1 MSILSHEYIVPATPS
16 TPKRKWHSAFANIY
30 CPRVLH
36 SLAKTDIDPK
46 TLIEIVKQKNL
57 DLLQQFG
64 GTGAVATALQT
75 DIHGGI
81 DGSEEDRARRQG
93 LFGSNTYKKPPTES
107 FFSFVVDTFKS
118 FTVLILF
125 VCAIL
130 SLAFGLNKY
139 MQNKKFEKLLSKV
152 SKSIQVDVVRNKRRQ
167 QILLSNVVVGDVIC
181 LKIGDQVPADG
192 IFLDGHSL
200 QIQESDHNVAVNSSQ
215 NPFLL
220 SGTKVVDGYGRMLA
234 TAVGMNTTWGQ
245 IMSQTSYNTSEWTL
259 LKARVRKLTSLVDLI
274 GLAIA
279 FSGLLIIL
287 YQGLPLAITV
297 TIAYSMKRLMADHA
311 MVRKLSAC
319 ETMGSATV
327 ICTDKT
333 GTLTL
338 NQMKGAA
345 DHSNIAPKVVELIQQ
360 GFALNTTAGFYKRTS
375 GSGLE
380 IELSGSSIEKAI
392 LSWPILGMS
401 MDMEQI
407 RQSCVI
413 LQVEAFNSHRKQ
425 SRVMMRKKADNT
437 VHVHWKGAAE
447 IILAM
452 CSSYYDASGNVKHLE
467 VGARERFEQIIQGM
481 AAGSLQC
488 LAFAHKQVP
497 VPEEELNEE
506 NLILLGLL
514 GIKDP
519 CRPGLKKAVEDCQYA
534 GVNIKMITGD
544 NIFTAKAIATQCG
557 ILKPEFRNYTEEEK
571 MEKVEKIY
579 VMARASPDDKL
590 AMVKCLKLKGHVV
603 AVTGNGIK
611 DAPALEEANVGLS
624 MGIQGTAVAKESSD
638 IIILD
643 DNFATAVTL
652 LNWGRCVY
660 VNIQKFIQFHLT
672 ISVSSVLFNFLA
684 AVLVGKNPLTA
695 VQLLWMN
702 LIVLTLGALALVTE
716 QPTKELMEKPPVR
729 LTEPLITNVMWRNL
743 LAQAFYQIAVLL
755 TLLFKGESVLG
766 VNENVKDTMIFN
778 TFVLCQVF
786 NEFNARKL
794 EKKNVFKGI
803 HKNKSFLGIIG
814 ITIVLQ
820 VVMVE
825 ILKKFA
831 DTEGLNWIQWGSCIG
846 IAAISWPIGWF
857 VKCIPVPAKSLSY
870 LQRCIPVIL
879 QPMKISLIK
888 FSGKITE
895 PTLKLNS

>member
-1 MSILSHEYIVPATPS
+1 
-16 TPKRKWHSAFANIY
+16 
-30 CPRVLH
+30 
-36 SLAKTDIDPK
+36 
-46 TLIEIVKQKNL
+46 
-57 DLLQQFG
+57 
-64 GTGAVATALQT
+64 
-75 DIHGGI
+75 
-81 DGSEEDRARRQG
+81 
-93 LFGSNTYKKPPTES
+93 
-107 FFSFVVDTFKS
+107 
-118 FTVLILF
+118 
-125 VCAIL
+125 
-130 SLAFGLNKY
+130 
-139 MQNKKFEKLLSKV
+139 
-152 SKSIQVDVVRNKRRQ
+152 
-167 QILLSNVVVGDVIC
+167 
-181 LKIGDQVPADG
+181 
-192 IFLDGHSL
+192 
-200 QIQESDHNVAVNSSQ
+200 
-215 NPFLL
+215 
-220 SGTKVVDGYGRMLA
+220 
-234 TAVGMNTTWGQ
+234 
-245 IMSQTSYNTSEWTL
+245 
-259 LKARVRKLTSLVDLI
+259 
-274 GLAIA
+274 
-279 FSGLLIIL
+279 
-287 YQGLPLAITV
+287 
-297 TIAYSMKRLMADHA
+297 
-311 MVRKLSAC
+311 
-319 ETMGSATV
+319 
-327 ICTDKT
+327 
-333 GTLTL
+333 
-338 NQMKGAA
+338 
-345 DHSNIAPKVVELIQQ
+345 
-360 GFALNTTAGFYKRTS
+360 
-375 GSGLE
+375 
-380 IELSGSSIEKAI
+380 
-392 LSWPILGMS
+392 
-401 MDMEQI
+401 
-407 RQSCVI
+407 
-413 LQVEAFNSHRKQ
+413 
-425 SRVMMRKKADNT
+425 
-437 VHVHWKGAAE
+437 
-447 IILAM
+447 
-452 CSSYYDASGNVKHLE
+452 
-467 VGARERFEQIIQGM
+467 
-481 AAGSLQC
+481 
-488 LAFAHKQVP
+488 
-497 VPEEELNEE
+497 
-506 NLILLGLL
+506 
-514 GIKDP
+514 
-519 CRPGLKKAVEDCQYA
+519 
-534 GVNIKMITGD
+534 
-544 NIFTAKAIATQCG
+544 
-557 ILKPEFRNYTEEEK
+557 

-846 IAAISWPIGWF
+846 IAAISWPIVLWPAAIAAAGETQLLGGASPQPRPRRHGKLRRSKKKRGW
-857 VKCIPVPAKSLSY
+857 PSPAYGCVGMHAAATSPRWRERKVAEWP
-870 LQRCIPVIL
+870 LQR
-879 QPMKISLIK
+879 KKRRHASRTK
-888 FSGKITE
+888 EKR
-895 PTLKLNS
+895 

>member
-16 TPKRKWHSAFANIY
+16 TPKRKWHSAFAKIY
-30 CPRVLH
+30 CSRVLH

-130 SLAFGLNKY
+130 SLAFGLNL
-139 MQNKKFEKLLSKV
+139 FIAV
-152 SKSIQVDVVRNKRRQ
+152 SIYISVSA
-167 QILLSNVVVGDVIC
+167 SN
-181 LKIGDQVPADG
+181 
-192 IFLDGHSL
+192 
-200 QIQESDHNVAVNSSQ
+200 HNVEVNSSQ

-245 IMSQTSYNTSEWTL
+245 IMRQTSYNTSEWTL

-274 GLAIA
+274 GLAIT
-279 FSGLLIIL
+279 FSGLLMILDRYFTGHSKNINGTIEFKAGKTKLDDAVNAVVNLIIPE
-287 YQGLPLAITV
+287 GLPLAVTV
-297 TIAYSMKRLMADHA
+297 TIAYSMKRLMIDHA

-338 NQMKGAA
+338 NQMKVAKFWLA
-345 DHSNIAPKVVELIQQ
+345 KNL
-360 GFALNTTAGFYKRTS
+360 TS

-467 VGARERFEQIIQGM
+467 VGARERFEQIIQ
-481 AAGSLQC
+481 
-488 LAFAHKQVP
+488 
-497 VPEEELNEE
+497 EEELNEE

-544 NIFTAKAIATQCG
+544 NIFTAKAIATQSVIQG
-557 ILKPEFRNYTEEEK
+557 EEFRNYTEEEK

-857 VKCIPVPAKSLSY
+857 VKCIPVPAKS
-870 LQRCIPVIL
+870 
-879 QPMKISLIK
+879 
-888 FSGKITE
+888 
-895 PTLKLNS
+895 

>member
-16 TPKRKWHSAFANIY
+16 TPKRKWHSAFAKIY
-30 CPRVLH
+30 CSRVLH

-107 FFSFVVDTFKS
+107 FFSFVVDTFKTS
-118 FTVLILF
+118 
-125 VCAIL
+125 
-130 SLAFGLNKY
+130 SKY

-152 SKSIQVDVVRNKRRQ
+152 SNSIQVDVVRNKRRQ

-200 QIQESDHNVAVNSSQ
+200 QIQESDHNVEVNSSQ

-245 IMSQTSYNTSEWTL
+245 IMRQTSYNTSEWTL

-274 GLAIA
+274 GLAIT
-279 FSGLLIIL
+279 FSGLLMILDRYFTGHSKNINGTIEFKAGKTKLDDAVNAVVNLIIPEDES
-287 YQGLPLAITV
+287 GKVLACQEPV
-297 TIAYSMKRLMADHA
+297 G
-311 MVRKLSAC
+311 
-319 ETMGSATV
+319 E
-327 ICTDKT
+327 
-333 GTLTL
+333 
-338 NQMKGAA
+338 GAA

-467 VGARERFEQIIQGM
+467 VGARERFEQIIQGSVSSR
-481 AAGSLQC
+481 A
-488 LAFAHKQVP
+488 
-497 VPEEELNEE
+497 EESRGRLSICWSKHQDDHGRQYFHCKSHSHTMWNTQASDQANE
-506 NLILLGLL
+506 
-514 GIKDP
+514 
-519 CRPGLKKAVEDCQYA
+519 AVIQGE
-534 GVNIKMITGD
+534 
-544 NIFTAKAIATQCG
+544 
-557 ILKPEFRNYTEEEK
+557 EFRNYTEEEK

-870 LQRCIPVIL
+870 LFQQNPCFSYL
-879 QPMKISLIK
+879 ISSI
-888 FSGKITE
+888 
-895 PTLKLNS
+895 

>member
-16 TPKRKWHSAFANIY
+16 TPKRKWHSAFAKIY
-30 CPRVLH
+30 CSRVLH

-130 SLAFGLNKY
+130 SLAFGLKLKEGWYDSGSLFIAVSIYISVSASSKY

-152 SKSIQVDVVRNKRRQ
+152 SNSIQVDVVRNKRRQ

-200 QIQESDHNVAVNSSQ
+200 QIQESDHNVEVNSSQ

-274 GLAIA
+274 GLAIT
-279 FSGLLIIL
+279 FSGLLMILDRYFTGHSKNINGTIEFKAGKTKLDDAVNAVVNLIIPE
-287 YQGLPLAITV
+287 GLPLAVTV
-297 TIAYSMKRLMADHA
+297 TIAYSMKRLMIDHA
-311 MVRKLSAC
+311 MVRKLSAYESGKVLAC
-319 ETMGSATV
+319 QEPVGE
-327 ICTDKT
+327 
-333 GTLTL
+333 
-338 NQMKGAA
+338 GAA

-557 ILKPEFRNYTEEEK
+557 ILKP
-571 MEKVEKIY
+571 V
-579 VMARASPDDKL
+579 
-590 AMVKCLKLKGHVV
+590 
-603 AVTGNGIK
+603 IK
-611 DAPALEEANVGLS
+611 
-624 MGIQGTAVAKESSD
+624 
-638 IIILD
+638 
-643 DNFATAVTL
+643 
-652 LNWGRCVY
+652 
-660 VNIQKFIQFHLT
+660 
-672 ISVSSVLFNFLA
+672 
-684 AVLVGKNPLTA
+684 
-695 VQLLWMN
+695 
-702 LIVLTLGALALVTE
+702 
-716 QPTKELMEKPPVR
+716 
-729 LTEPLITNVMWRNL
+729 
-743 LAQAFYQIAVLL
+743 
-755 TLLFKGESVLG
+755 
-766 VNENVKDTMIFN
+766 
-778 TFVLCQVF
+778 
-786 NEFNARKL
+786 
-794 EKKNVFKGI
+794 
-803 HKNKSFLGIIG
+803 
-814 ITIVLQ
+814 
-820 VVMVE
+820 
-825 ILKKFA
+825 
-831 DTEGLNWIQWGSCIG
+831 
-846 IAAISWPIGWF
+846 
-857 VKCIPVPAKSLSY
+857 
-870 LQRCIPVIL
+870 
-879 QPMKISLIK
+879 PMKQ
-888 FSGKITE
+888 
-895 PTLKLNS
+895 

>member
-16 TPKRKWHSAFANIY
+16 TPKRKWHSAFAKIY
-30 CPRVLH
+30 CSRVLH

-107 FFSFVVDTFKS
+107 FFSFVVDTFKTS
-118 FTVLILF
+118 
-125 VCAIL
+125 
-130 SLAFGLNKY
+130 SKY

-152 SKSIQVDVVRNKRRQ
+152 SNSIQVDVVRNKRRQ

-200 QIQESDHNVAVNSSQ
+200 QIQESDHNVEVNSSQ

-234 TAVGMNTTWGQ
+234 TAVGHSKNINGT
-245 IMSQTSYNTSEWTL
+245 IEF
-259 LKARVRKLTSLVDLI
+259 KAGKTKLDDAVN
-274 GLAIA
+274 AVVN
-279 FSGLLIIL
+279 LIIPEDES
-287 YQGLPLAITV
+287 GKVLACQEPV
-297 TIAYSMKRLMADHA
+297 G
-311 MVRKLSAC
+311 
-319 ETMGSATV
+319 E
-327 ICTDKT
+327 
-333 GTLTL
+333 
-338 NQMKGAA
+338 GAA

-467 VGARERFEQIIQGM
+467 VGARERFEQIIQGSVSSR
-481 AAGSLQC
+481 A
-488 LAFAHKQVP
+488 
-497 VPEEELNEE
+497 EESRGRLSICWSKHQDDHGRQYFHCKSHSHTMWNTQASDQANE
-506 NLILLGLL
+506 
-514 GIKDP
+514 
-519 CRPGLKKAVEDCQYA
+519 AVIQGE
-534 GVNIKMITGD
+534 
-544 NIFTAKAIATQCG
+544 
-557 ILKPEFRNYTEEEK
+557 EFRNYTEEEK

-870 LQRCIPVIL
+870 LFQQNPCFSYL
-879 QPMKISLIK
+879 ISSI
-888 FSGKITE
+888 
-895 PTLKLNS
+895 